1 MKRLLT
7 LGLVVM
13 SSVAFVGCGADVNE
27 SKAPTPTPNKDDMVN
42 SINEMQKRMKDSA
55 GNKGG
60 YGGVDAGKV
69 VDEAAKRNAED
80 NK

>member
-27 SKAPTPTPNKDDMVN
+27 SKAPTPTPNKEDMVN
-42 SINEMQKRMKDSA
+42 SIKDMEKHMQKSA
-55 GNKGG
+55 GSKGG
-60 YGGVDAGKV
+60 YGGLDAAKV
-69 VDEAAKRNAED
+69 VDEAAKRNAEGG
-80 NK
+80 N

>member
-13 SSVAFVGCGADVNE
+13 SSVAFVGCGADMDE
-27 SKAPTPTPNKDDMVN
+27 SKAPTPAPNKEEMAN
-42 SINEMQKRMKDSA
+42 SIKEMEKRMKDSA

-60 YGGVDAGKV
+60 YGGLDAEKLI
-69 VDEAAKRNAED
+69 DEAAKRNAEGT
-80 NK
+80 K